1 MNPPRPPFELNR
13 ASLVRF
19 LQRWAVTTVGVL
31 VAAHV
36 VRGLSYD
43 SFGGLLVASL
53 LLGALNA
60 FLRPLLLLFSLP
72 LIVASFG
79 LWVLVINAL
88 LLYLVG
94 AVVTSFHIAG
104 FWPAFW
110 GGLVISLV
118 TLFGHLAFGVSRFKA
133 SFMRPGMNPGPR
145 RRPPPGDGPV
155 IDV

>member
-1 MNPPRPPFELNR
+1 MFAFEQRFSPNR
-13 ASLVRF
+13 LSGVAF

-43 SFGGLLVASL
+43 SFAGLLVASL

-60 FLRPLLLLFSLP
+60 FLRPLLLVFSLP

-88 LLYLVG
+88 LLYVVG
-94 AVVTSFHIAG
+94 ALVKSFHVAG
-104 FWPAFW
+104 FWAAFW
-110 GGLVISLV
+110 GGVVISLV
-118 TLFGHLAFGVSRFKA
+118 SLAGYLAFGGSRFKA
-133 SFMRPGMNPGPR
+133 SFNRPGLDPAPH